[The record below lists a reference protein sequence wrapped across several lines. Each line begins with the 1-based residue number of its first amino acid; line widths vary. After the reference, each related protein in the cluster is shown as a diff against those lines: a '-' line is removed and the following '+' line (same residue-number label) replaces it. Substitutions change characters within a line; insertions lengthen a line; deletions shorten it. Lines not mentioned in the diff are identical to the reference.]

1 MVPKHQPVIVWKIR
15 QLWASRIRQD
25 SAHQLLAPHRFLQ
38 LWLSSH
44 NHSSHALNNPFSTV
58 FLVPHIPCLTTE
70 TATVICF
77 LVGRWWTKQNVYQK
91 ILATPETYGWIKNS
105 GHDKY
110 RSDDPITLVARSWWS
125 CYGVYAP
132 ISWNMAREI
141 HRNPLYKWRFKA
153 VNIIYQWNQ
162 WWIFHQAMFMIRGG
176 IQISRLLLDSQPAGN
191 SISNGKSR
199 KEPHKCAKPLCMYIY
214 IYT

>member
-1 MVPKHQPVIVWKIR
+1 
-15 QLWASRIRQD
+15 
-25 SAHQLLAPHRFLQ
+25 
-38 LWLSSH
+38 
-44 NHSSHALNNPFSTV
+44 
-58 FLVPHIPCLTTE
+58 
-70 TATVICF
+70 
-77 LVGRWWTKQNVYQK
+77 
-91 ILATPETYGWIKNS
+91 
-105 GHDKY
+105 
-110 RSDDPITLVARSWWS
+110 
-125 CYGVYAP
+125 
-132 ISWNMAREI
+132 MAREI

-214 IYT
+214 IYIIIYNIYIQHGLWSSIPSWYNDNPSITGNLIKSQ